1 MTYDENESAR
11 WALAVSA
18 ATEKHRQATDKAMA
32 EAAAR
37 GFMAPPGIFRLA
49 LVEAS
54 REAKN
59 ELAKANGEIYKVR
72 REMLAKDDETEQKYI
87 LRLLKV
93 DAEAYRNALENA
105 YRLFEAQ
112 KSASLDEY
120 RARIDRMNAETD
132 KHQARIILEKAQVE
146 RQVNYW
152 KKLQIIAEGQNLN
165 AEGLLIRE
173 KVRTAEVKLSTL
185 DYLSF
190 IVEAERQ
197 VLVSE
202 KKKAEALTRVVDASR
217 SVAEIKK
224 AMIPL
229 YLQKAAA
236 RNQQAEA
243 IIKETEDKKEL
254 ERLGY
259 EKVNVTRTKHE
270 ADHEIQLAEAL
281 YEQAKL
287 EYVRADRLTEL
298 FRNQAR
304 RMLTDYE
311 EHVRR
316 LVLDLQ
322 TKTSLEKAG
331 AGARASA
338 IKVKLDSLGDLSAYA
353 AETQAALSE
362 GGTLSSAA
370 GSVGEAHV
378 AAITAS
384 ANRKTNHIVK
394 QIIEKQVIHSG

>member
-1 MTYDENESAR
+1 MAYDSNESAR

-18 ATEKHRQATDKAMA
+18 TTEKYRQATDKAMA

-37 GFMAPPGIFRLA
+37 GFMAPPGIYRLA

-72 REMLAKDDETEQKYI
+72 REMLAKDDEAEQKY
-87 LRLLKV
+87 LLKLLKV

-112 KSASLDEY
+112 ETASLDEY

-132 KHQARIILEKAQVE
+132 KRQARIISEKAQVE

-165 AEGLLIRE
+165 AEGLLIQE
-173 KVRTAEVKLSTL
+173 KVRTAEIKLSTL
-185 DYLSF
+185 NYIGL
-190 IVEAERQ
+190 IVEAERL
-197 VLVSE
+197 VLAAE
-202 KKKAEALTRVVDASR
+202 KKRAEALTRVVDASR

-224 AMIPL
+224 TMIPL

-254 ERLGY
+254 ELLGY
-259 EKVNVTRTKHE
+259 EKVNLNREKHE
-270 ADHEIQLAEAL
+270 AEHNIQLAEAL

-298 FRNQAR
+298 FRAQAR
-304 RMLTDYE
+304 RLLTEYE

-316 LVLDLQ
+316 LVIDLQ
-322 TKTSLEKAG
+322 TKMGLAKAG
-331 AGARASA
+331 LGSRASA
-338 IKVKLDSLGDLSAYA
+338 IRTDMDTKGDLAAYA
-353 AETQAALSE
+353 AEVQAAMNEQSSLSNQA
-362 GGTLSSAA
+362 SV
-370 GSVGEAHV
+370 VGEAHV

-384 ANRKTNHIVK
+384 ANRKTEHIVK
-394 QIIEKQVIHSG
+394 QIIEKQIIHSG

>member
-1 MTYDENESAR
+1 MTYDSNESAR

-72 REMLAKDDETEQKYI
+72 REMLAKDDETEQKY
-87 LRLLKV
+87 LLKLLKV
-93 DAEAYRNALENA
+93 DAEAYRHALENA

-112 KSASLDEY
+112 KTASLDEY
-120 RARIDRMNAETD
+120 RARIDRMNAETE
-132 KHQARIILEKAQVE
+132 KRQARIIFEKAQAE

-165 AEGLLIRE
+165 AERLLIQE
-173 KVRTAEVKLSTL
+173 KVRTAEIKLSTL
-185 DYLSF
+185 DYIGL
-190 IVEAERQ
+190 IVEAERL
-197 VLVSE
+197 VLAAE
-202 KKKAEALTRVVDASR
+202 KKKAEALTKVVDASR
-217 SVAEIKK
+217 RVAEIKK
-224 AMIPL
+224 TMIPL
-229 YLQKAAA
+229 YIQKAAA

-254 ERLGY
+254 ELLGY
-259 EKVNVTRTKHE
+259 EKVKLNREKHE
-270 ADHEIQLAEAL
+270 AEHMINLAEAL

-287 EYVRADRLTEL
+287 EYVRADRLTEI
-298 FRNQAR
+298 FRAQAR
-304 RMLTDYE
+304 RLLTDYE

-316 LVLDLQ
+316 LVIDLQ
-322 TKTSLEKAG
+322 TKMNLVKAG
-331 AGARASA
+331 IGSRASA
-338 IKVKLDSLGDLSAYA
+338 VRTELDTRGDLAAYA
-353 AETQAALSE
+353 AETQAALNEGAALSE
-362 GGTLSSAA
+362 SS
-370 GSVGEAHV
+370 GLVGEAHA

-384 ANRKTNHIVK
+384 ANRKTEHIVK
-394 QIIEKQVIHSG
+394 QIIEKQVIRSG